1 VPWWQQA
8 SKQGGASRGMTT
20 YITHK
25 LLHAIGVCFVVSF
38 VSFFLLF
45 YTADPASTL
54 LPENADDA
62 DIALFKKQYGLD
74 RPIMIQYGDYM
85 ARILFKGDF
94 GLSWVAKVP
103 AEYLIVDALWP
114 TLQLAIAAQIIATFL
129 AIPLGII
136 SAVKRYSLIDN
147 VTILIVL
154 IFQAMPLFWLGIVL
168 IVIFGVWLKWLPA
181 SGSDSWENLILPAFT
196 LASFILPLNMRL
208 VRSGMLEVLNQDYI
222 RTARA
227 KGVEERGVLMRHAL
241 RNAMIPLV
249 TVTGVQF
256 GALLGGAV
264 VTETV
269 FSWPGLGRLAV
280 DSIRFGDFP
289 VVQAVVLIFAGFT
302 IFANLAAD
310 VSAAWID
317 PRIRFE

>member
-1 VPWWQQA
+1 
-8 SKQGGASRGMTT
+8 MTT

-74 RPIMIQYGDYM
+74 RPLMVQYGDYM
-85 ARILFKGDF
+85 ARILFEGDF

-103 AEYLIVDALWP
+103 ASNLIMDALWP

-181 SGSDSWENLILPAFT
+181 SGSESWENLILPAFT

-249 TVTGVQF
+249 TVTGIQF

-289 VVQAVVLIFAGFT
+289 VVQAVVIIFAGFT

>member
-1 VPWWQQA
+1 
-8 SKQGGASRGMTT
+8 MMT

-25 LLHAIGVCFVVSF
+25 LLHAVGVCFVVSF

-54 LPENADDA
+54 LPENADDQ
-62 DIALFKKQYGLD
+62 DIALFKHQYGLD
-74 RPIMIQYGDYM
+74 RPLLVQYGDYM
-85 ARILFKGDF
+85 AKVLFKGDF

-103 AEYLIVDALWP
+103 AEDLIAVALWP
-114 TLQLAIAAQIIATFL
+114 TIKLAIAAQIIATLL

-136 SAVKRYSLIDN
+136 SAVRRYSITDN
-147 VTILIVL
+147 ITILIVL

-168 IVIFGVWLKWLPA
+168 TVIFGVWLKWLPV
-181 SGSDSWENLILPAFT
+181 SGSDSWENLILPALT

-227 KGVEERGVLMRHAL
+227 KGVEERAVLMRHAL

-249 TVTGVQF
+249 TVTGIQF

-280 DSIRFGDFP
+280 DSIRYGDFP
-289 VVQAVVLIFAGFT
+289 VVQAVVTIFAGFT

-310 VSAAWID
+310 ISAAWID

>member
-1 VPWWQQA
+1 
-8 SKQGGASRGMTT
+8 MTT
-20 YITHK
+20 YIVHK

-62 DIALFKKQYGLD
+62 DIAHFQKQYGLD
-74 RPIMIQYGDYM
+74 RPLLVQYGDYM
-85 ARILFKGDF
+85 GRVMFKGDF
-94 GLSWVAKVP
+94 GISWVAKVP
-103 AEYLIVDALWP
+103 AEDLIAVALWP
-114 TLQLAIAAQIIATFL
+114 TLKLAIAAQIIATLL

-147 VTILIVL
+147 ATILIVL

-181 SGSDSWENLILPAFT
+181 SGSESWENLVLPAVT

-249 TVTGVQF
+249 TVTGIQF

-289 VVQAVVLIFAGFT
+289 VVQAVVIIFAGFT
-302 IFANLAAD
+302 IIANLAAD
-310 VSAAWID
+310 VAAAWID

>member
-1 VPWWQQA
+1 
-8 SKQGGASRGMTT
+8 MTT

-74 RPIMIQYGDYM
+74 RPLLVQYGDYM
-85 ARILFKGDF
+85 ARVLLKGDF
-94 GLSWVAKVP
+94 GISWVAKVP
-103 AEYLIVDALWP
+103 AEDLIAVALWP
-114 TLQLAIAAQIIATFL
+114 TLQLAIAAQIITALL

-136 SAVKRYSLIDN
+136 SAVKRYSLTDN
-147 VTILIVL
+147 ATILIVL

-181 SGSDSWENLILPAFT
+181 SGSESWENLILPAFT
-196 LASFILPLNMRL
+196 LAAYILPLSMRL

-249 TVTGVQF
+249 TVTGIQF

-289 VVQAVVLIFAGFT
+289 VVQAVVIIFSGFT
-302 IFANLAAD
+302 ILANLAAD
-310 VSAAWID
+310 VAAAWID

>member
-1 VPWWQQA
+1 M
-8 SKQGGASRGMTT
+8 RT
-20 YITHK
+20 YIIHK

-45 YTADPASTL
+45 YTADPASML
-54 LPENADDA
+54 LPENADDQ
-62 DIALFKKQYGLD
+62 DIAEFQKQYGLD
-74 RPIMIQYGDYM
+74 RPLIVQYADYM
-85 ARILFKGDF
+85 GRVVFEGNF
-94 GLSWVAKVP
+94 GTSWVAKVP
-103 AEYLIVDALWP
+103 TGSLVEVALWP
-114 TLQLAIAAQIIATFL
+114 TLKLAIAAQIIATLL

-136 SAVKRYSLIDN
+136 SAVKRYSITDN
-147 VTILIVL
+147 ITILIVL

-168 IVIFGVWLKWLPA
+168 IVIFAVWLKWLPA
-181 SGSDSWENLILPAFT
+181 SGSDSWENLILPAIT

-208 VRSGMLEVLNQDYI
+208 VRSGMLEVLSQDYI

-241 RNAMIPLV
+241 RNAVIPLV
-249 TVTGVQF
+249 TVTGIQF

-280 DSIRFGDFP
+280 ESIQVGDFP
-289 VVQAVVLIFAGFT
+289 VVQAVVIIFAGFT

>member
-1 VPWWQQA
+1 MA
-8 SKQGGASRGMTT
+8 T
-20 YITHK
+20 YIVHK
-25 LLHAIGVCFVVSF
+25 LLHAIGVCLVVSF
-38 VSFFLLF
+38 ASFFLLY

-54 LPENADDA
+54 LPENADDQ
-62 DIALFKKQYGLD
+62 DIALFKHEYGLD
-74 RPIMIQYGDYM
+74 RPVLVQYADYM
-85 ARILFKGDF
+85 DRVLLKGDF
-94 GLSWVAKVP
+94 GTSWVSKVP
-103 AEYLIVDALWP
+103 VGGLIAVALWP
-114 TLQLAIAAQIIATFL
+114 TLKLAVAAQILATLL

-136 SAVKRYSLIDN
+136 SAVKRYSLVDN
-147 VTILIVL
+147 LTVLIVL

-181 SGSDSWENLILPAFT
+181 SGSDSWEDLILPAVT

-208 VRSGMLEVLNQDYI
+208 VRSGMLEVLSQDYI

-241 RNAMIPLV
+241 RNAVIPLV
-249 TVTGVQF
+249 TVTGIQF

-269 FSWPGLGRLAV
+269 FSWPGMGRLAV
-280 DSIRFGDFP
+280 ESIQVGDFP
-289 VVQAVVLIFAGFT
+289 LVQAVVIIFSGFM

-310 VSAAWID
+310 ILAAWID
-317 PRIRFE
+317 PRIRFD

>member
-1 VPWWQQA
+1 
-8 SKQGGASRGMTT
+8 MTT
-20 YITHK
+20 YIVHK

-45 YTADPASTL
+45 HTADPASTL
-54 LPENADDA
+54 LPENADDE
-62 DIALFKKQYGLD
+62 DIARFEEAYGLN
-74 RPIMIQYGDYM
+74 RPLIVQYGDYM
-85 ARILFKGDF
+85 GRVVLNGDF
-94 GLSWVAKVP
+94 GISWVAKVP
-103 AEYLIVDALWP
+103 ADSLIAVALWP
-114 TLQLAIAAQIIATFL
+114 TLKLAIAAQILATFL

-136 SAVKRYSLIDN
+136 SAVKRYSVIDN
-147 VTILIVL
+147 ATILFVL

-168 IVIFGVWLKWLPA
+168 IVIFSVWLKWLPA
-181 SGSDSWENLILPAFT
+181 SGSDSWINLILPALT

-241 RNAMIPLV
+241 RNAVIPLV
-249 TVTGVQF
+249 TVTGIQF

-269 FSWPGLGRLAV
+269 FSWPGLGRLALE
-280 DSIRFGDFP
+280 SIQVGDFP
-289 VVQAVVLIFAGFT
+289 VVQAVVIIFAGFT
-302 IFANLAAD
+302 ILANLAAD

>member
-1 VPWWQQA
+1 MKCGPGRA
-8 SKQGGASRGMTT
+8 RAAIMAT

-62 DIALFKKQYGLD
+62 DIALFKRQYGLD
-74 RPIMIQYGDYM
+74 RPLLVQYGDYM
-85 ARILFKGDF
+85 ARVLLKGDF
-94 GLSWVAKVP
+94 GISWVAKVP
-103 AEYLIVDALWP
+103 AEDLIAVALWP
-114 TLQLAIAAQIIATFL
+114 TLQLAIAAQIITALL

-136 SAVKRYSLIDN
+136 SAVKRYSLTDN
-147 VTILIVL
+147 ATILIVL

-168 IVIFGVWLKWLPA
+168 IVIFSVWLKWLPA
-181 SGSDSWENLILPAFT
+181 SGSESWENLILPAFT
-196 LASFILPLNMRL
+196 LAAYILPLSMRL
-208 VRSGMLEVLNQDYI
+208 VRSGMLEVLSQDYI

-249 TVTGVQF
+249 TVTGIQF

-289 VVQAVVLIFAGFT
+289 VVQAVVIILSGFT
-302 IFANLAAD
+302 ILANLAAD
-310 VSAAWID
+310 VAAAWID

>member
-1 VPWWQQA
+1 
-8 SKQGGASRGMTT
+8 MTT

-289 VVQAVVLIFAGFT
+289 VVQAVVLIFAAFT

>member
-1 VPWWQQA
+1 
-8 SKQGGASRGMTT
+8 MTT

-74 RPIMIQYGDYM
+74 RPIMVQYGDYM

-94 GLSWVAKVP
+94 GTSWVAKVP
-103 AEYLIVDALWP
+103 AEDLITVALGP
-114 TLQLAIAAQIIATFL
+114 TLQLAIAAQIIATLL

-168 IVIFGVWLKWLPA
+168 IVIFSVWLKWLPA
-181 SGSDSWENLILPAFT
+181 SGSESWENLLLPAFT

-249 TVTGVQF
+249 TVTGIQF

-289 VVQAVVLIFAGFT
+289 VVQAVVIIFAGFT
-302 IFANLAAD
+302 ILANLAAD

>member
-1 VPWWQQA
+1 
-8 SKQGGASRGMTT
+8 MMT

-54 LPENADDA
+54 LPENADDQ
-62 DIALFKKQYGLD
+62 DIALFKHQYGLD
-74 RPIMIQYGDYM
+74 RPLLVQYGDYM
-85 ARILFKGDF
+85 AKVLLKGDF

-103 AEYLIVDALWP
+103 AEDLIAVALWP
-114 TLQLAIAAQIIATFL
+114 TMKLAIAAQIIATLL

-136 SAVKRYSLIDN
+136 SAVKRYSITDN
-147 VTILIVL
+147 ITILIVL

-227 KGVEERGVLMRHAL
+227 KGVEERSVLMRHAL

-249 TVTGVQF
+249 TVTGIQF

-280 DSIRFGDFP
+280 DSIRYGDFP
-289 VVQAVVLIFAGFT
+289 VVQAVVTIFAGFT

-310 VSAAWID
+310 ISAAWID

>member
-1 VPWWQQA
+1 MA
-8 SKQGGASRGMTT
+8 T
-20 YITHK
+20 YIVHK
-25 LLHAIGVCFVVSF
+25 LLHAIGVCLVVSF
-38 VSFFLLF
+38 ASFFLLY

-54 LPENADDA
+54 LPENADDQ
-62 DIALFKKQYGLD
+62 DIALFKHEYGLD
-74 RPIMIQYGDYM
+74 RPVLVQYADYM
-85 ARILFKGDF
+85 DRVLLKGDF
-94 GLSWVAKVP
+94 GTSWVSKVP
-103 AEYLIVDALWP
+103 VGGLIAVALWP
-114 TLQLAIAAQIIATFL
+114 TLKLAVAAQILATLL

-136 SAVKRYSLIDN
+136 SAVKRYSLVDN
-147 VTILIVL
+147 LTVLIVL

-181 SGSDSWENLILPAFT
+181 SGSDSWEDLILPAVT

-208 VRSGMLEVLNQDYI
+208 VRSGMLEVLSQDYI

-241 RNAMIPLV
+241 RNAVIPLV
-249 TVTGVQF
+249 TVTGIQF

-269 FSWPGLGRLAV
+269 FSWPGMGRLAV
-280 DSIRFGDFP
+280 ESIQVGDFP
-289 VVQAVVLIFAGFT
+289 LVQAVVIIFSGFT

-310 VSAAWID
+310 ILAAWID
-317 PRIRFE
+317 PRIRFD

>member
-1 VPWWQQA
+1 MA
-8 SKQGGASRGMTT
+8 T

-25 LLHAIGVCFVVSF
+25 LLHAVGVCFVVSF

-74 RPIMIQYGDYM
+74 RPLLVQYGDYM
-85 ARILFKGDF
+85 ARVVLDGDF
-94 GLSWVAKVP
+94 GTSWVAKVP
-103 AEYLIVDALWP
+103 AEDLIAVALWP
-114 TLQLAIAAQIIATFL
+114 TLQLAIAAQIIATLL

-154 IFQAMPLFWLGIVL
+154 IFQAMPLFWLAIVL

-208 VRSGMLEVLNQDYI
+208 VRSGMLEVLSQDYI

-249 TVTGVQF
+249 TVTGIQF

-289 VVQAVVLIFAGFT
+289 VVQAVVIIFAGFT